1 MKRRYLFGTAF
12 IAVLLG
18 LLSASGAWYLV
29 TLVAWHAAL
38 IVLPVAASVLLSLRF
53 GVRDELMLGG
63 AGLVCGGLFAYLLFW
78 VWLVGPLF
86 GLAATVVLLLI
97 CLSIV
102 VSLVVRLD
110 RAVIASANA
119 LGVAG
124 LLWVFY
130 SLFLLTIGLAP
141 FGLDHPLSD
150 VAVRFS
156 HQLPMDNQLPYIFAQ
171 QVAAGQINIPMIG
184 DWLSSD
190 RPPLQAAYF
199 LASGSFLFSDTELHY
214 QVQSTLL
221 QSLWLL
227 GLWLVLRSF
236 QLPRS
241 FMFVAVFVSLFS
253 GFALVHGVF
262 TWPKLLPVAYLG
274 AVTAML
280 FHPRKELLSDWR
292 VGIFLGAGCGLAM
305 LAHGGSVFALLGIG
319 LTLLVFRRIPSAG
332 FIIVAVVVGLTLLGT
347 WSLYQ
352 VIFDPPG
359 DRLLKWHLAGV
370 IPIDSRSLIQAL
382 LDSYSEL
389 SAEQIISNKV
399 SNFSVL
405 LGNASEWVTLSF
417 KVLLGLA
424 DHGEAGTLRAAQFF
438 NFAAGLGPLL
448 LAPIALLF
456 SGARESKQMV
466 ASSKLVVISA
476 LTALVWVLML
486 FGPGYTVIHQGSML
500 LMCFSVPACVLALMS
515 IRPIVGWSIAFVHFA
530 LTFMLYL
537 NYMPANSGV
546 SPDGNYSWLVSLSFV
561 AFGIVV
567 LLLWKLCGDSERTLL
582 KTSGL

>member
-1 MKRRYLFGTAF
+1 MKRRYLFGTAC
-12 IAVLLG
+12 IVVILG
-18 LLSASGAWYLV
+18 LLNANVAWFLFA
-29 TLVAWHAAL
+29 LVAWHAVL

-53 GVRDELMLGG
+53 GVRDQLVLGVT
-63 AGLVCGGLFAYLLFW
+63 GLVCSGLFAYFLFW
-78 VWLVGPLF
+78 MWLASPLL
-86 GLAATVVLLLI
+86 GLAATIVFLLG

-102 VSLVVRLD
+102 ASLLVGLNRT
-110 RAVIASANA
+110 VIAKANT
-119 LGVAG
+119 LGIAG

-130 SLFLLTIGLAP
+130 SLFLLAIGLAP

-171 QVAAGQINIPMIG
+171 QVAAGQLNIPMIG

-199 LASGSFLFSDTELHY
+199 LASGSFLLPQAELHY

-221 QSLWLL
+221 QSLWVL
-227 GLWLVLRSF
+227 GLWLVLRSLE
-236 QLPRS
+236 LPRL

-274 AVTAML
+274 AVTAIL

-292 VGIFLGAGCGLAM
+292 VGVLLGAGCGLAM
-305 LAHGGSVFALLGIG
+305 LSHGGSVFALLGVG
-319 LTLLVFRRIPSAG
+319 LALLVFRRIPSAG
-332 FIIVAVVVGLTLLGT
+332 FIIVAVTAGLALLGT
-347 WSLYQ
+347 WNLYQ

-370 IPIDSRSLIQAL
+370 IPIDSRSLIQTL

-389 SAEQIISNKV
+389 SAEEIISNKL

-405 LGNASEWVTLSF
+405 LGNVSEWVTLSF

-424 DHGEAGTLRAAQFF
+424 DDGEASTVRTAQFF
-438 NFAAGLGPLL
+438 NFAAALGPLL

-456 SGARESKQMV
+456 SGARKSKQMV

-476 LTALVWVLML
+476 FTALVWVLML

-500 LMCFSVPACVLALMS
+500 LMCFSVPACILALMS
-515 IRPIVGWSIAFVHFA
+515 IRPIVGWSVAFVHFA

-537 NYMPANSGV
+537 SYMPMNSGV
-546 SPDGNYSWLVSLSFV
+546 SPDGNYSWLVGLCFV
-561 AFGIVV
+561 AFGVV
-567 LLLWKLCGDSERTLL
+567 VFLLWKLCGDSERALV
-582 KTSGL
+582 KT